1 VLTHVPEATRPVEG
15 PATVPLSPRQ
25 ERRLNQVAPITA
37 APHLRLVWPHWQGAG
52 TESVRSLAAEFP
64 FDIARRGYSS
74 LPGDERLGAEPG
86 LRLWRDVLLSLSRF
100 WQIESLYRANA
111 KYQPEWVPP
120 PASSASDPQPT
131 YRESG
136 SRHSGPVP
144 SSSPPHGSSGS
155 CVSDF
160 ITDRPDRA
168 KHGGAGWPEDR
179 TLALSGPR
187 QRNAFSIHAPA
198 VRIHRLVAELDPHGS
213 EPGSESDPAFVRS

>member
-1 VLTHVPEATRPVEG
+1 
-15 PATVPLSPRQ
+15 
-25 ERRLNQVAPITA
+25 LNQVAPITA

-120 PASSASDPQPT
+120 P
-131 YRESG
+131 R
-136 SRHSGPVP
+136 
-144 SSSPPHGSSGS
+144 
-155 CVSDF
+155 F
-160 ITDRPDRA
+160 IC
-168 KHGGAGWPEDR
+168 
-179 TLALSGPR
+179 
-187 QRNAFSIHAPA
+187 F
-198 VRIHRLVAELDPHGS
+198 
-213 EPGSESDPAFVRS
+213 